1 MRTGRRGR
9 AAAAPLGSARIA
21 SQGAV
26 PPHRW
31 PSGGTDVPVCYRRSM
46 GGQLFLEYLFRVT
59 PEIDEQLHHHLDVVS
74 RNSPL
79 RRYLYDILDEFVTR
93 GGKRARPAMA
103 MLACEAVGGEPQKA
117 LSAGCAIE
125 FFHAAALIH
134 DDIMDA
140 SLLRRGQ
147 KCAHIVHGEPLAI
160 NAGDYALGLVCTIV
174 VRDPVLDDATKLAVL
189 DVIGEM
195 SARTVEGQALDVGWV
210 RDDVY
215 DLTPADYLDMALGKT
230 GYYSGIAPLKAGAL
244 IGGGTVREIEA
255 LQEFG
260 QDSSIAFQIQDD
272 LLNILGDVD
281 TMGKDYLTDILES
294 KRTLMVI
301 HCLSAAEPDD
311 RARLVELLRLG
322 HDKSLEH
329 TAEVVDMLNKYE
341 SLEYARRMAHQ
352 LILRARLCLDR
363 IPDTPAREVL
373 ASMADFFLEREK

>member
-1 MRTGRRGR
+1 
-9 AAAAPLGSARIA
+9 
-21 SQGAV
+21 
-26 PPHRW
+26 
-31 PSGGTDVPVCYRRSM
+31 M
-46 GGQLFLEYLFRVT
+46 GGELFLDYLLRAT
-59 PEIDEQLHHHLDVVS
+59 PEIDAQLHRYLDVVS

-79 RRYLYDILDEFVTR
+79 RRYLYDILDEFVAR

-103 MLACEAVGGEPQKA
+103 MLACEAVGGEPRKA

-140 SLLRRGQ
+140 SMLRRGQ
-147 KCAHIVHGEPLAI
+147 KCAHIVYGEPLAI

-174 VRDPVLDDATKLAVL
+174 VRDPFLDDATKLAVL

-210 RDDVY
+210 RDHIY

-230 GYYSGIAPLKAGAL
+230 GYYSGIAPLKVGAL
-244 IGGGTVREIEA
+244 IGGGTAREIEA

-260 QDSSIAFQIQDD
+260 KDSSIAFQIQDD

-281 TMGKDYLTDILES
+281 TMGKDYLTDIVES

-301 HCLSAAEPDD
+301 HCLATAEPAD
-311 RARLVELLRLG
+311 RRRLVELLQAG
-322 HDKSLEH
+322 HGKSLEQA
-329 TAEVVDMLNKYE
+329 AEVVDLMNRYD
-341 SLEYARRMAHQ
+341 SLGHARRMAHE
-352 LILRARLCLDR
+352 LILKARLSLDR
-363 IPDTPAREVL
+363 IPDTPAREIL

>member
-1 MRTGRRGR
+1 
-9 AAAAPLGSARIA
+9 
-21 SQGAV
+21 
-26 PPHRW
+26 
-31 PSGGTDVPVCYRRSM
+31 M
-46 GGQLFLEYLFRVT
+46 GGEFFLDYLLRVT

-79 RRYLYDILDEFVTR
+79 RRYLYDILDEFIAR

-103 MLACEAVGGEPQKA
+103 MLACEAVGGEPRKA

-210 RDDVY
+210 RDYVY

-230 GYYSGIAPLKAGAL
+230 GYYSGIAPLKTGAL
-244 IGGGTVREIEA
+244 IGGGTAREIEA

-260 QDSSIAFQIQDD
+260 KDSSIAFQIQDD

-294 KRTLMVI
+294 KRTIMVI
-301 HCLSAAEPDD
+301 HCLSAADPAD
-311 RARLVELLRLG
+311 RTRLVELLQLG
-322 HDKSLEH
+322 HGKSLQD
-329 TAEVVDMLNKYE
+329 AADVVDLLNKYG
-341 SLEYARRMAHQ
+341 SLEYARQTAHQ